1 MNNVV
6 AFSAS
11 ARGYLHI
18 KKDIPCQD
26 SSGCYEDPDG
36 RYYAIAVADGHGD
49 PTCMRSDRGSRI
61 VVDVALDCLH
71 EFADSC
77 LLSMQEGQYAGLL
90 DELLVPGHSEDIVR
104 RLSDA
109 LLARWYDAVLQDL
122 DQEPF
127 TDEELE
133 RAGSFAALYQS
144 GRELEHAYG
153 TTLIAALM
161 IDDLLLLLQQ
171 GDGRCVLLHE
181 DGSASEPIPWDARC
195 HENVTTSVSDTD
207 AAESVRHA
215 IVRLY
220 DADPRVVACLLGSD
234 GVEDAFRNEEGRW
247 DYHRRLCM
255 KLTEIRS
262 AKSRRADF
270 EQLLADELPVFSE
283 DGSGDDVS
291 VAGLA
296 DIRSLMMCRD
306 HFDDLID
313 EYGISER
320 LLESRAKLLSM
331 ERMHVHLEQAA
342 RTGSEEDVDAFL
354 RYDAIYKQVE
364 EQTQAL
370 SENLSKRNQSK
381 KG

>member
-1 MNNVV
+1 
-6 AFSAS
+6 
-11 ARGYLHI
+11 
-18 KKDIPCQD
+18 
-26 SSGCYEDPDG
+26 
-36 RYYAIAVADGHGD
+36 
-49 PTCMRSDRGSRI
+49 
-61 VVDVALDCLH
+61 
-71 EFADSC
+71 
-77 LLSMQEGQYAGLL
+77 
-90 DELLVPGHSEDIVR
+90 
-104 RLSDA
+104 
-109 LLARWYDAVLQDL
+109 L

-127 TDEELE
+127 AAEELE
-133 RAGSFAALYQS
+133 RAGAFAQLYQS

-181 DGSASEPIPWDARC
+181 DGSADEPIPWDPRC
-195 HENVTTSVSDTD
+195 HENVTTSISDTD

-215 IVRLY
+215 VVRLY
-220 DADPRVVACLLGSD
+220 DQEPRVVACLLGSD

-247 DYHRRLCM
+247 DYYRQLCM
-255 KLTEIRS
+255 KLTGIRS

-270 EQLLADELPVFSE
+270 ESLLDNELPGFSE

-306 HFDDLID
+306 CFDDLIE
-313 EYGISER
+313 EYNLSER

-331 ERMHVHLEQAA
+331 ERMHDHLELAA
-342 RTGSEEDVDAFL
+342 KSGTEEDAEAFL

-364 EQTQAL
+364 TQTQVL
-370 SENLSKRNQSK
+370 SDNISKRNQNK